1 MSNLKKWFIYLTFIT
16 TAMVFLI
23 YYLFPSELVKRYII
37 FKISQINP
45 DLEVSIGH
53 VFPTF
58 PPGLRFDT
66 VSFEYAGN
74 RMLEAEE
81 MRVVPRLA
89 SLLRARRTLLFS
101 LNAYSGSVI
110 GKAFIIARNKNGQF
124 DIEAII
130 SGMQLADIPV
140 IKNQSAFK
148 LSGVLGMEISYQNG
162 PKIGNTMRARMEILD
177 IELQSENLFLNQ
189 DLMAFERIEAYLFMR
204 DRRIELESCNF
215 TGDQFDGMLSGFGV
229 LKNPVNKSTIELSGR
244 LNPHHPFLS
253 QQDGNLPP
261 AILDALKSE
270 TEDILILIRG
280 SIENLSF
287 SFE

>member
-1 MSNLKKWFIYLTFIT
+1 MSDLKKWFVYLAFIIT
-16 TAMVFLI
+16 VMVFLI
-23 YYLFPSELVKRYII
+23 YYLFPSEFVKRYII

-45 DLEVSIGH
+45 ELEVSIGN

-89 SLLRARRTLLFS
+89 SLLRARRILLFS

-110 GKAFIIARNKNGQF
+110 GKAYIIAINKNGQF
-124 DIEAII
+124 DLEAII

-189 DLMAFERIEAYLFMR
+189 DFLAFERIEAYLFMR
-204 DRRIELESCNF
+204 DGRIELESCNF
-215 TGDQFDGMLSGFGV
+215 TGDQLDGMLSGFGV
-229 LKNPVNKSTIELSGR
+229 LKNPVNKSTIDLSGR

-261 AILDALKSE
+261 AILNALKSE

-280 SIENLSF
+280 SIENPSF

>member
-1 MSNLKKWFIYLTFIT
+1 MSNLKKWFVYLTFVIT
-16 TAMVFLI
+16 VMVFLI
-23 YYLFPSELVKRYII
+23 YYLFPSELAKRYII

-74 RMLEAEE
+74 RMLDAVE

-89 SLLRARRTLLFS
+89 SVLRARKLLLFS
-101 LNAYSGSVI
+101 LDAYSGSVI
-110 GKAFIIARNKNGQF
+110 GKAYIIARNKNGQF

-148 LSGVLGMEISYQNG
+148 LSGVLGMEISYQNR
-162 PKIGNTMRARMEILD
+162 PKIGNTFRARMEILD
-177 IELQSENLFLNQ
+177 SELQSENLFLNQ

-215 TGDQFDGMLSGFGV
+215 TGDQFDGTLSGFGV
-229 LKNPVNKSTIELSGR
+229 LKNPVNKSTIKLSGR
-244 LNPHHPFLS
+244 LNPHYSLPS
-253 QQDGNLPP
+253 RQDGNLPP
-261 AILDALKSE
+261 AILNMLKSE
-270 TEDILILIRG
+270 TEGISILIRG
-280 SIENLSF
+280 PIENPSF

>member
-1 MSNLKKWFIYLTFIT
+1 MSNLKKWFVYLAFLIT
-16 TAMVFLI
+16 ATVFLI

-45 DLEVSIGH
+45 DLEVSIGD

-58 PPGLRFDT
+58 PPGLKFDT

-74 RMLEAEE
+74 RMLEAEK

-89 SLLRARRTLLFS
+89 TLLRVRKTLLFS
-101 LNAYSGSVI
+101 LNTYSGSVI
-110 GKAFIIARNKNGQF
+110 GKTTIIARRKNGQF
-124 DIEAII
+124 DMEAIF

-148 LSGVLGMEISYQNG
+148 LSGVLKMEISYQNR
-162 PKIGNTMRARMEILD
+162 PKIGSTMRARMEILD
-177 IELQSENLFLNQ
+177 TELQSENLFLNQ
-189 DLMAFERIEAYLFMR
+189 GFMAFERIEAYLIMR
-204 DRRIELESCNF
+204 DRRIDLESCNF

-229 LKNPVNKSTIELSGR
+229 LKNPVNKSIIELSGR

-253 QQDGNLPP
+253 LQDGNLPP
-261 AILDALKSE
+261 AILNALKSE
-270 TEDILILIRG
+270 TEDIPILIRG

>member
-1 MSNLKKWFIYLTFIT
+1 MSNLKKWFVYLTFIIT
-16 TAMVFLI
+16 VMVFLI
-23 YYLFPSELVKRYII
+23 YYLFPSEFVKRYII

-74 RMLEAEE
+74 RMLDAVE

-89 SLLRARRTLLFS
+89 SVLRARKILLFS

-110 GKAFIIARNKNGQF
+110 GRAYIIARNKNGQF
-124 DIEAII
+124 DIQAII

-148 LSGVLGMEISYQNG
+148 LSGVLGMEISYQNR
-162 PKIGNTMRARMEILD
+162 PKSGNTFRARMEILD
-177 IELQSENLFLNQ
+177 SELQSENLFLNQ

-215 TGDQFDGMLSGFGV
+215 TGDQFDGTLSGFGV
-229 LKNPVNKSTIELSGR
+229 LKNPVNKSTIELSVR
-244 LNPHHPFLS
+244 LNPHHSFLS

-261 AILDALKSE
+261 AILNALKSE
-270 TEDILILIRG
+270 TEDISILIRG
-280 SIENLSF
+280 SIENPSF

>member
-1 MSNLKKWFIYLTFIT
+1 MSNLKKWFVYLAFII

-23 YYLFPSELVKRYII
+23 YYLFPSEFVKRYII

-66 VSFEYAGN
+66 VSFGYAGN
-74 RMLEAEE
+74 RMMEAEE

-89 SLLRARRTLLFS
+89 SLLRARRILLFS

-110 GKAFIIARNKNGQF
+110 GKAFIIAIHKNGQF

-130 SGMQLADIPV
+130 SGIQLADIPA

-162 PKIGNTMRARMEILD
+162 PKIGNTMHARIKILD

-189 DLMAFERIEAYLFMR
+189 DFMAFDRIEAYLLMR
-204 DRRIELESCNF
+204 DGRIELESCNF

-229 LKNPVNKSTIELSGR
+229 LKNPVNKSTIDLSGR
-244 LNPHHPFLS
+244 LNLHHPFLS

-261 AILDALKSE
+261 AILNALKSE
-270 TEDILILIRG
+270 TGDILILIRG
-280 SIENLSF
+280 SIENPSF

>member
-1 MSNLKKWFIYLTFIT
+1 MSNLKKWFVYLTFII

-23 YYLFPSELVKRYII
+23 YYLFPSEFVKRYII

-58 PPGLRFDT
+58 PPGLRFDA

-89 SLLRARRTLLFS
+89 SVLRARKLLLFS
-101 LNAYSGSVI
+101 LDAYSGSVI
-110 GKAFIIARNKNGQF
+110 GRAYIIARNKNGQF
-124 DIEAII
+124 DIEAKI
-130 SGMQLADIPV
+130 SGVQLADIPV

-148 LSGVLGMEISYQNG
+148 LSGVLGMEISYQNR
-162 PKIGNTMRARMEILD
+162 PKIGNTIRARMEISD
-177 IELQSENLFLNQ
+177 SELQPENLFLNQ
-189 DLMAFERIEAYLFMR
+189 SLMAFERIEAYLFMR

-229 LKNPVNKSTIELSGR
+229 LKNPVNKSTIDLSGR
-244 LNPHHPFLS
+244 LNPHHPFLT

-261 AILDALKSE
+261 AILNALKSE
-270 TEDILILIRG
+270 TEDISILIKG
-280 SIENLSF
+280 SIENPSF

>member
-1 MSNLKKWFIYLTFIT
+1 MSNLKKWFVYLAFII

-23 YYLFPSELVKRYII
+23 YYLFPSEFVKRYII

-74 RMLEAEE
+74 RMLDAVE

-89 SLLRARRTLLFS
+89 SVLRARKILLFS

-110 GKAFIIARNKNGQF
+110 GRAYIIAGNKNGQF

-148 LSGVLGMEISYQNG
+148 LSGVLGMEISYQNR
-162 PKIGNTMRARMEILD
+162 PKIGNTFRARMEILD
-177 IELQSENLFLNQ
+177 SELQSENLFLNQ

-215 TGDQFDGMLSGFGV
+215 TGDQFDGTLSGFGV
-229 LKNPVNKSTIELSGR
+229 LKNPFNKSTIELSGR
-244 LNPHHPFLS
+244 LNPHHSFLS

-261 AILDALKSE
+261 AILNALKSE
-270 TEDILILIRG
+270 TEDISILIRG
-280 SIENLSF
+280 SIENPSF
-287 SFE
+287 FFE

>member
-1 MSNLKKWFIYLTFIT
+1 MSNLKKWFVYLTFII

-23 YYLFPSELVKRYII
+23 YYLFPSEFVKRYII
-37 FKISQINP
+37 FKIGQINP

-74 RMLEAEE
+74 RMLEAEK
-81 MRVVPRLA
+81 MRVVPRLT
-89 SLLRARRTLLFS
+89 SVLRARRILLFS
-101 LNAYSGSVI
+101 LNVYSGSVI
-110 GKAFIIARNKNGQF
+110 GKAHIIARNKNGQF

-162 PKIGNTMRARMEILD
+162 PKIGNTMRARVEILD
-177 IELQSENLFLNQ
+177 SELQPENLILNQ

-204 DRRIELESCNF
+204 DGRIELERCNF
-215 TGDQFDGMLSGFGV
+215 TGDQFDGTLSGFGI

-253 QQDGNLPP
+253 QEDGNLPL
-261 AILDALKSE
+261 AILNALKSE
-270 TEDILILIRG
+270 TEDISILIRG
-280 SIENLSF
+280 SIENPSF

>member
-1 MSNLKKWFIYLTFIT
+1 MSNLKKWFVYLTFIIT
-16 TAMVFLI
+16 TMVFLI
-23 YYLFPSELVKRYII
+23 YYLFPSEFVKRYII

-45 DLEVSIGH
+45 HLEVSIGH

-89 SLLRARRTLLFS
+89 SVLRARRILLFS

-110 GKAFIIARNKNGQF
+110 GKAYIIARNKNGQF

-148 LSGVLGMEISYQNG
+148 LSGVLGMEISYQNR
-162 PKIGNTMRARMEILD
+162 PKIGNTMRARVEILD
-177 IELQSENLFLNQ
+177 SELQSENLFLNQ
-189 DLMAFERIEAYLFMR
+189 GLMDFERIEAYLFMR

-215 TGDQFDGMLSGFGV
+215 TGDQFDGTLSGFGV

-244 LNPHHPFLS
+244 LKPHHPFLS

-261 AILDALKSE
+261 AKLNALKSE
-270 TEDILILIRG
+270 TEDISILIRG
-280 SIENLSF
+280 SIENPSF

>member
-1 MSNLKKWFIYLTFIT
+1 
-16 TAMVFLI
+16 MVFLI
-23 YYLFPSELVKRYII
+23 YYLFPSEFVKRYII

-66 VSFEYAGN
+66 ISFGYAGK
-74 RMLEAEE
+74 RMMEAEE
-81 MRVVPRLA
+81 MRVVPRLS

-110 GKAFIIARNKNGQF
+110 GKTYIISKNKNGQF

-130 SGMQLADIPV
+130 SGMQLADIPA

-162 PKIGNTMRARMEILD
+162 PKIGNTMRARIKILD

-189 DLMAFERIEAYLFMR
+189 DLMAFDRIEAYLLMR
-204 DRRIELESCNF
+204 DRRLELESCDF

-229 LKNPVNKSTIELSGR
+229 LKNPVIKSTIDLSGS

-261 AILDALKSE
+261 AILNALKSE

-280 SIENLSF
+280 SIENPSF